1 MMEFFSERIFRGCKL
16 LRVRFNLQWK
26 ILLLVAV
33 SMSLILLSS
42 SYLHTVRTRAVIARD
57 HYENAISQTAVLTDR
72 ISRYDYFSSLEDLQQ
87 EMHLVA
93 GSRPDFKQIDVYQN
107 SPDGPQLIATTAPGA
122 PPLSS
127 ISDGAKTATAQPRS
141 GASSSEI
148 TRNNSNYWLITADIK
163 NAQHSGLIKA
173 LVLKSTHHALVDNLH
188 REYNVVLFG
197 AVAASVV
204 LLYLLFSY
212 FFHRPVKEILH
223 AMAQTRAGVLETRAP
238 VRRDDELGAIA
249 RGFNELMDNI
259 AERCLEREELMNQ
272 ISQLNRDL
280 LKKVETATTELRAA
294 NADLIRTQQRLAHSE
309 RMAAIGQVTAS
320 LAHEIGTPLN
330 AVAGHLQLLGRNHRD
345 AQDTQRRLKIIDAQL
360 GSVVQTVKSLLER
373 THRRRVRLEPTDI
386 NETVRELA
394 LLVGPMLESQN
405 IKASVTLDERLPCVS
420 ADRDGLHQVFLNLVN
435 NSCEAMPNGGE
446 LEIATRYL
454 RERHQVEIM
463 FSDSGAGIAP
473 GVAQHLFEPMFT
485 TKQSGGGLGLVIA
498 RDIIAEHRGRI
509 ELVSGSTGAVF
520 LLALPVAD
528 LPKVSAEY
536 VEAKAN
542 AA

>member
-1 MMEFFSERIFRGCKL
+1 
-16 LRVRFNLQWK
+16 
-26 ILLLVAV
+26 
-33 SMSLILLSS
+33 
-42 SYLHTVRTRAVIARD
+42 
-57 HYENAISQTAVLTDR
+57 
-72 ISRYDYFSSLEDLQQ
+72 
-87 EMHLVA
+87 
-93 GSRPDFKQIDVYQN
+93 
-107 SPDGPQLIATTAPGA
+107 
-122 PPLSS
+122 
-127 ISDGAKTATAQPRS
+127 
-141 GASSSEI
+141 
-148 TRNNSNYWLITADIK
+148 
-163 NAQHSGLIKA
+163 
-173 LVLKSTHHALVDNLH
+173 
-188 REYNVVLFG
+188 
-197 AVAASVV
+197 
-204 LLYLLFSY
+204 
-212 FFHRPVKEILH
+212 
-223 AMAQTRAGVLETRAP
+223 
-238 VRRDDELGAIA
+238 
-249 RGFNELMDNI
+249 
-259 AERCLEREELMNQ
+259 MNQ
-272 ISQLNRDL
+272 ISELNREL

-360 GSVVQTVKSLLER
+360 GFVVQTVKSLLER
-373 THRRRVRLEPTDI
+373 THRRKVRLEPTDI

-405 IKASVTLDERLPCVS
+405 IRASVTLDERVPCVS

-435 NSCEAMPNGGE
+435 NSCDAMPNGGE

-498 RDIIAEHRGRI
+498 RDIITEHRGRI
-509 ELVSGSTGAVF
+509 ELVSGSAGAVF
-520 LLALPVAD
+520 LLALPVAE
-528 LPKVSAEY
+528 LPKVAAEH
-536 VEAKAN
+536 VEVKAH

>member
-1 MMEFFSERIFRGCKL
+1 MR
-16 LRVRFNLQWK
+16 LRLNLQWK
-26 ILLLVAV
+26 ILLLFAV
-33 SMSLILLSS
+33 SMSLILVTS

-57 HYENAISQTAVLTDR
+57 HYENAISQTSVLTNR
-72 ISRYDYFSSLEDLQQ
+72 IAAYDYFSSMEDLQQ
-87 EMHLVA
+87 ETQLVA
-93 GSRPDFKQIDVYQN
+93 RSRPDFKQIDVYQD
-107 SPDGPQLIATTAPGA
+107 SAAGPQLIATTSPGA
-122 PPLSS
+122 PALSS
-127 ISDGAKTATAQPRS
+127 ISDGGKAGLIEPGS
-141 GASSSEI
+141 GVSSSEI
-148 TRNNSNYWLITADIK
+148 TRNNSKYWLITADIK
-163 NAQHSGLIKA
+163 NSQHSGFIKA
-173 LVLKSTHHALVDNLH
+173 LVLKSTQHALVDNLH
-188 REYNVVLFG
+188 REYNLVLFA
-197 AVAASVV
+197 AVAASVM

-212 FFHRPVKEILH
+212 FFRRPVKEILH
-223 AMAQTRAGVLETRAP
+223 AMAQTRGGPLAARVA

-259 AERCLEREELMNQ
+259 AERCREREELMNQ
-272 ISQLNRDL
+272 IGELNNEL
-280 LKKVETATTELRAA
+280 LKKVETATGELRAA
-294 NADLIRTQQRLAHSE
+294 NANLIRTQQRLAYSE

-345 AQDTQRRLKIIDAQL
+345 AQDTQRRLRIIDAQL

-373 THRRRVRLEPTDI
+373 THRRRASFEPVDL

-394 LLVGPMLESQN
+394 VLVEPMLESQN
-405 IKASVTLDERLPCVS
+405 IKASVTLDERLPRVS

-454 RERHQVEIM
+454 RERRQVEIM

-473 GVAQHLFEPMFT
+473 NVAEHLFEPMFT

-498 RDIIAEHRGRI
+498 RDIVAEHRGRI
-509 ELVSGSTGAVF
+509 ELVSGSSGAVF
-520 LLALPVAD
+520 LLALPVAE
-528 LPKVSAEY
+528 SAEVAAEY
-536 VEAKAN
+536 PEVKAN